1 MKCPPTP
8 KLMRDLSL
16 YLLHLVP
23 HLAFGGEALPHNT
36 LTLPV
41 IMVYFIIHCFRSKRA
56 KWSWTETF
64 KQWTKKKPP
73 FLHHLIL
80 SQWQKA
86 SWHNKRK
93 YSKDGLGCQPLHN
106 RVHVGVLRAV
116 FTMQSQNQDF
126 SKGLK
131 HPSAVQAITPQS
143 TGHNPWWW
151 LLCKFSGCAECKHWE
166 GFYLNSK
173 KNYLRAQAGQD
184 YYRESAWGQHLL
196 DLWKRDQF

>member
-1 MKCPPTP
+1 MT
-8 KLMRDLSL
+8 LFTRDLSP
-16 YLLHLVP
+16 YLLQLVP
-23 HLAFGGEALPHNT
+23 HLAFGGEVLPHNA

-41 IMVYFIIHCFRSKRA
+41 IMVYFLSNIASEA
-56 KWSWTETF
+56 KEISDHGLKLSNSEP
-64 KQWTKKKPP
+64 KKENKNKNP

-93 YSKDGLGCQPLHN
+93 YSKDGLGCQPFHN

-131 HPSAVQAITPQS
+131 HPSAFQATTPQS

-151 LLCKFSGCAECKHWE
+151 LLCKFCRCAECKHWDH
-166 GFYLNSK
+166 FYLNSK

-184 YYRESAWGQHLL
+184 YYRESA
-196 DLWKRDQF
+196 